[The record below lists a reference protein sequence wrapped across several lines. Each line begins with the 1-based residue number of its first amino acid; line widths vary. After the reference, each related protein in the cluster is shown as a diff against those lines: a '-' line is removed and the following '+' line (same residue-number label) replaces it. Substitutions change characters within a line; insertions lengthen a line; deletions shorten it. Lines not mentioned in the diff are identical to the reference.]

1 MLKNVVVGLVICA
14 ATVLG
19 STRQIGAA
27 DRFEVTS
34 IKAVRPTLV
43 DTVAA
48 LQKNDLKAARDA
60 FAAFDSAW
68 NGIEVYINTRSME
81 MYDTLERQMQAKL
94 TAGLN
99 EADPKIPDLLAQAR
113 AMLAKFDEAIAM
125 VERGD
130 PLNPLY
136 DDVARLRIVR
146 AHLREVNPAMK
157 SGNVDKARRSFD
169 KFDAEWDNIE
179 DLVKVRSREAY
190 DTIEQQTDR
199 VAGALK
205 QPTPDV
211 DRVTSLVS
219 GIMDEYNK
227 IVTQVTRE
235 ARGR

>member
-81 MYDTLERQMQAKL
+81 TYDTLERQMQAKL
-94 TAGLN
+94 TAGLD
-99 EADPKIPDLLAQAR
+99 EADPKLPDLLAQAR

-136 DDVARLRIVR
+136 DDVARLRCACASAR
-146 AHLREVNPAMK
+146 SESRHEV
-157 SGNVDKARRSFD
+157 GQRRQARRSFD
-169 KFDAEWDNIE
+169 KIDAEWDNIE
-179 DLVKVRSREAY
+179 DLVKFARVRPTTPSSSRPIAW
-190 DTIEQQTDR
+190 
-199 VAGALK
+199 
-205 QPTPDV
+205 
-211 DRVTSLVS
+211 
-219 GIMDEYNK
+219 
-227 IVTQVTRE
+227 
-235 ARGR
+235 RGRSSSRRRMSIA